1 MNLANQS
8 VDLVF
13 SASAFAQTRVEDQS
27 AAARTKAVP
36 AEPALFLNF
45 DTNLSYTKPRSG
57 PADRDLG
64 LLTELGFANKLG
76 VFTSSFVGR
85 HLESSDP
92 AKPRN
97 FRRLETTFT
106 RDLPEQRLTL
116 RVGDSTTRTG
126 LIARS
131 TYFGGLQ
138 VGRNFGLTPGFIT
151 QPIPVLAG
159 TSAAPSTVELYV
171 NDALRQTSKVPTG
184 PFIIDNSAL
193 LAGAGEARLVVKD
206 VLGRETVIVQPFFT
220 HSALLEQGLTD
231 WTAETGAVRRNLGTL
246 NADYGQRFASGMWRH
261 GFNKTLT
268 LEAEGQWGSEMRNA
282 GIGLVHALPWQMLGM
297 AAASASSSDIRG
309 GGRSWLLGVENNSLR
324 HGFSIH
330 LRGAT
335 RAYTELGLDAN
346 VLPTRLEAAAN
357 YTYSNDRFGS
367 LGLGFAR
374 LVSYDRPTLLTFS
387 ASYSRRVFE
396 RGSFTVNLT
405 HVNGIGGGTAVS
417 ANLTVPLENQVTVSS
432 IVTHASGHTDA
443 YATASKGLAADTGLG
458 WRVLGGAHDNEPYT
472 EGGVY
477 LQGSRIL
484 LTADGSASRSQ
495 QALRL
500 GAQGA
505 LVFIDGGFYASRKI
519 DNSFALV
526 EVPGYAD
533 VGIGVH
539 GRLLTRTDKNGRALV
554 PRLLPYQA
562 NSIRLDP
569 TELPISAELDNIE
582 QIVVPPARSGVK
594 VTFPVRSG
602 RGALIKIVL
611 DDGEPAPAGA
621 ELELVGDKQEF
632 FVARRGEAFVT
643 GLGPKNELRLKWRG
657 ARCSFKVELPEGK
670 IDEIARVGPLTCPGI
685 KR

>member
-1 MNLANQS
+1 
-8 VDLVF
+8 
-13 SASAFAQTRVEDQS
+13 
-27 AAARTKAVP
+27 
-36 AEPALFLNF
+36 
-45 DTNLSYTKPRSG
+45 
-57 PADRDLG
+57 
-64 LLTELGFANKLG
+64 
-76 VFTSSFVGR
+76 
-85 HLESSDP
+85 
-92 AKPRN
+92 
-97 FRRLETTFT
+97 
-106 RDLPEQRLTL
+106 
-116 RVGDSTTRTG
+116 
-126 LIARS
+126 
-131 TYFGGLQ
+131 
-138 VGRNFGLTPGFIT
+138 
-151 QPIPVLAG
+151 
-159 TSAAPSTVELYV
+159 
-171 NDALRQTSKVPTG
+171 
-184 PFIIDNSAL
+184 
-193 LAGAGEARLVVKD
+193 
-206 VLGRETVIVQPFFT
+206 
-220 HSALLEQGLTD
+220 
-231 WTAETGAVRRNLGTL
+231 
-246 NADYGQRFASGMWRH
+246 
-261 GFNKTLT
+261 
-268 LEAEGQWGSEMRNA
+268 
-282 GIGLVHALPWQMLGM
+282 
-297 AAASASSSDIRG
+297 
-309 GGRSWLLGVENNSLR
+309 
-324 HGFSIH
+324 
-330 LRGAT
+330 
-335 RAYTELGLDAN
+335 
-346 VLPTRLEAAAN
+346 
-357 YTYSNDRFGS
+357 
-367 LGLGFAR
+367 
-374 LVSYDRPTLLTFS
+374 
-387 ASYSRRVFE
+387 VFE

-443 YATASKGLAADTGLG
+443 YATASTGLAADTGLG

-554 PRLLPYQA
+554 PRLLPSQA
-562 NSIRLDP
+562 NSSRLDP